1 VKSFKIRI
9 PTRQK
14 WQTPDKIIEPNV
26 DVWLT
31 DGSGTKDCFHAGI
44 FGPSCNYRKSIP
56 MDRLSKV
63 FSAEVITILR
73 YTELFLTK
81 NLMKRRIHICSDS
94 RAALVELAK
103 TATES
108 SLVWECI
115 QVLGKVS
122 EFNKIT
128 LVWIPGHQGTPGNEE
143 ADRMAKEG
151 NIKSHL
157 TSLLLYPLV

>member
-1 VKSFKIRI
+1 M
-9 PTRQK
+9 
-14 WQTPDKIIEPNV
+14 
-26 DVWLT
+26 
-31 DGSGTKDCFHAGI
+31 GS
-44 FGPSCNYRKSIP
+44 
-56 MDRLSKV
+56 LSKV

-73 YTELFLTK
+73 YTELLLTK

-128 LVWIPGHQGTPGNEE
+128 LVWIPWHQGTPGNEE
-143 ADRMAKEG
+143 ADRLAKEVPP
-151 NIKSHL
+151 NQFTAIPFSVRKKLIKTQMDLRH
-157 TSLLLYPLV
+157 